1 MMDQV
6 LTMSAQDLARRA
18 DELSTELVEMPAKLE
33 QARLELFNLR
43 FRLATRQLEDTSQVR
58 KARKQ
63 IARLETAL
71 SALQREQ
78 ALIEAVRR
86 EREG

>member
-1 MMDQV
+1 MKPK
-6 LTMSAQDLARRA
+6 DLLELA
-18 DELSTELVEMPAKLE
+18 DEELV
-33 QARLELFNLR
+33 QRLKQSREELFNLR

-63 IARLETAL
+63 IARLKTTQ

-78 ALIEAVRR
+78 AWIETVRR